1 MTDDTE
7 MILVAVLSVFCLIFG
22 IVAIAFCYQHIVK
35 PRRKGDRDDMVI
47 SNPIQLSTFGPPS
60 GQSHHAS
67 GVNEIVTFDIG
78 GSSSRVFRSLD
89 NGSILRAES
98 GPANP
103 NKVGPENTAA
113 VMAKLIN
120 EVGLTAGHVNMLVV
134 GMAGVSSSSSRD
146 ALNLALKQSQLIV
159 DSSLLTSDAELAH
172 IAAFGYYEIMGE
184 EGIDLNGMVCI
195 AGTGSIVVT
204 RGHDFSIARSGG
216 LGIDK
221 GDKGCGEYLGL
232 QMKKLMT
239 HDEALGAEV
248 LQILDANSQKDLDRL
263 NPNTF
268 TTTIDT
274 IVNKYPAISALA
286 ADAGKYLASLCHDV
300 HTKAQGACSR
310 EVKCY
315 GSILKRCR
323 AVREQFSRA
332 LTEYNL
338 VDCGNVQDVLV
349 DSLPRFKDMQYEM
362 QYSTETPTSGQ
373 SMHERY
379 SHWRESQS
387 ARADQQVATM
397 HAERSL

>member
-1 MTDDTE
+1 MDENTE
-7 MILVAVLSVFCLIFG
+7 MILIAVLSVFCLIFG

-35 PRRKGDRDDMVI
+35 PWRKSNRGDESI
-47 SNPIQLSTFGPPS
+47 KNPIQLSTFGPPG
-60 GQSHHAS
+60 GQIYHAS
-67 GVNEIVTFDIG
+67 GVNEIVIFDVG

-98 GPANP
+98 GAANP

-113 VMAKLIN
+113 VLAKLIN

-159 DSSLLTSDAELAH
+159 DSSLLISDAELAH

-184 EGIDLNGMVCI
+184 DGIDLNGMVCI

-221 GDKGCGEYLGL
+221 GDEGCGEYLGI
-232 QMKKLMT
+232 QMKRLMQS
-239 HDEALGAEV
+239 DESLMAEV
-248 LQILDANSQKDLDRL
+248 LQILNVQSQKDLDRL
-263 NPNTF
+263 NPNIL

-274 IVNKYPAISALA
+274 LISKYPTISALA
-286 ADAGKYLASLCHDV
+286 VDAGKYLASLCNDV
-300 HTKAQGACSR
+300 HTKARGACSR

-323 AVREQFSRA
+323 AVREQFSQA
-332 LTEYNL
+332 LREYNL
-338 VDCGNVQDVLV
+338 VDAGNVQDALV
-349 DSLPRFKDMQYEM
+349 DSLSRFKDMQYEM
-362 QYSTETPTSGQ
+362 QYSYEANTAH
-373 SMHERY
+373 SMQERY

-387 ARADQQVATM
+387 VRADQQVATM
-397 HAERSL
+397 HPERSI